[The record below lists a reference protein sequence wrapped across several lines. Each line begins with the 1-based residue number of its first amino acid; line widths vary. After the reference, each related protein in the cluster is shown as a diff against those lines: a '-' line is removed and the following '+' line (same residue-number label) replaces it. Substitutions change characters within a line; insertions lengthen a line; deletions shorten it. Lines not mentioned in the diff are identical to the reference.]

1 MESLLK
7 GMNEQLSPY
16 IYILF
21 IYLMRIYMHFGFFSR
36 RQQDYIH
43 PKVGILELHEKG

>member
-16 IYILF
+16 IYFFLNYLF
-21 IYLMRIYMHFGFFSR
+21 IYLFIYYYYYYFVSIYMHFGFFSR
-36 RQQDYIH
+36 RQ
-43 PKVGILELHEKG
+43 